1 MEKAAFICGQTVIY
15 WGPLILTLA
24 AAAGIFAFLSM
35 YCKNP
40 SHTVTAA
47 VAVVLTVFLS
57 AVLGRLIHWYSRTDS
72 YPDFRT
78 AMLNH
83 SVGSYALAG
92 VFLAC
97 LITAGVLK
105 LLRLCRDLPRLLDC
119 AALSVGIAI
128 AVGRLS
134 FFFNAS
140 DRGLI
145 VPASWPLPLGSTVI
159 NPVSGVTETRL
170 ATFLLQ
176 SIVTALIVGVL
187 LLRSSPRRKLPLIPG
202 DACLL
207 FLTYYCCSQVFF
219 DSTRYDSLFLRSNGF
234 VSIVQILC
242 AVALAAV
249 MVFFTVPL
257 FTAKKRKSFFLLW
270 LLFLAFTGGAGFME
284 YYVQRHG
291 DQAAFAYSVMILCLT
306 AMAVVATIAHSLGDR
321 AAVPKTAG
329 KFLRK

>member
-1 MEKAAFICGQTVIY
+1 MEKAAFIFGQTVIY
-15 WGPLILTLA
+15 WDSLILLLGI
-24 AAAGIFAFLSM
+24 AAGVCAFLSL
-35 YCKNP
+35 YCKK
-40 SHTVTAA
+40 SEHTITAA
-47 VAVVLTVFLS
+47 CAVVLAIFLS
-57 AVLGRLIHWYSRTDS
+57 ALLGRLIHWYSRTDS

-78 AMLNH
+78 AMLDH

-97 LITAGVLK
+97 LITAGLLR
-105 LLRLCRDLPRLLDC
+105 LLRLCKDLPRLLDC
-119 AALSVGIAI
+119 AALGLGIGI

-134 FFFNAS
+134 FFFNSS

-145 VPASWPLPLGSTVI
+145 VPGSWPLPLGSTVI

-176 SIVTALIVGVL
+176 SIVTGLIVAIL
-187 LLRSSPRRKLPLIPG
+187 LFRSSPKRKLPLLPG

-207 FLTYYCCSQVFF
+207 FVTYYCCSQVFF

-234 VSIVQILC
+234 VSIVQILS
-242 AVALAAV
+242 AVGLVVA

-257 FTAKKRKSFFLLW
+257 FAGKKKTRFFLLW

-291 DQAAFAYSVMILCLT
+291 DQAGFAYGVMIGCLT
-306 AMAVVATIAHSLGDR
+306 AMAVVATIAYNSGTVV
-321 AAVPKTAG
+321 APPKKTG

>member
-1 MEKAAFICGQTVIY
+1 MEKAAFICGQTIIY
-15 WGPLILTLA
+15 WSPLILALA
-24 AAAGIFAFLSM
+24 VAAGASAFLSM
-35 YCKNP
+35 YCKSSEN
-40 SHTVTAA
+40 TVTAA
-47 VAVVLTVFLS
+47 CAVVMTIFLS
-57 AVLGRLIHWYSRTDS
+57 AMLGRLIHWYSRTDS

-78 AMLNH
+78 AMLDH

-97 LITAGVLK
+97 LITAGLLK
-105 LLRLCRDLPRLLDC
+105 LFRLCKDLPRLLDC
-119 AALSVGIAI
+119 AALSVGIGI

-145 VPASWPLPLGSTVI
+145 VPASWPLPLGCTVI
-159 NPVSGVTETRL
+159 NPVSGVTESRL

-176 SIVTALIVGVL
+176 SIVTGLIVAIL
-187 LLRSSPRRKLPLIPG
+187 LLRSSPKRKHPLIPG

-207 FLTYYCCSQVFF
+207 FVTYYCCSQIFF

-242 AVALAAV
+242 AIGLLTV

-257 FTAKKRKSFFLLW
+257 FADKKRKSFFTLW

-291 DQAAFAYSVMILCLT
+291 DQAGFAYGVMILCLS
-306 AMAVVATIAHSLGDR
+306 AMAVVATIAYHSG
-321 AAVPKTAG
+321 AKPVPPKKAG
-329 KFLRK
+329 KFLRQ

>member
-15 WGPLILTLA
+15 WDSLILALA
-24 AAAGIFAFLSM
+24 IAAGIFAFLSL
-35 YCKNP
+35 YCKN
-40 SHTVTAA
+40 SNHTITAA
-47 VAVVLTVFLS
+47 CGVVMTLFLS
-57 AVLGRLIHWYSRTDS
+57 AMLGRLIHWYSRTDS

-78 AMLNH
+78 AMLDH

-97 LITAGVLK
+97 LITAGVLV
-105 LLRLCRDLPRLLDC
+105 LFRLCRDLPRLLDC
-119 AALSVGIAI
+119 AALGVGIGI

-134 FFFNAS
+134 FFFNSS

-145 VPASWPLPLGSTVI
+145 VPASWPLPLGCSVI

-176 SIVTALIVGVL
+176 SIVTGLIVAIL
-187 LLRSSPRRKLPLIPG
+187 LLRASPKRKRPLAAG
-202 DACLL
+202 DASLL
-207 FLTYYCCSQVFF
+207 FLTWYCCSQIFF

-234 VSIVQILC
+234 ISIVQILS
-242 AVALAAV
+242 AVGLVTA

-257 FTAKKRKSFFLLW
+257 FARQKKKFFVLW

-291 DQAAFAYSVMILCLT
+291 DQAGFAYSVMILCLT
-306 AMAVVATIAHSLGDR
+306 AMAIVATMAHGSTR
-321 AAVPKTAG
+321 KAPAKKAG
-329 KFLRK
+329 KFLRQ